1 MAARSHQ
8 RQQAASC
15 QSEPADT
22 GGPAGPR
29 REQLR
34 DQPRTGLIEL
44 RGNRRWRGGRRRSF
58 RSGTGPVATLASG
71 PIAARETRVATR
83 LRAVEDAYRDAI
95 ERDGIYAPSDP
106 TRTFRYLGHVTDRQI
121 DLEAEP

>member
-1 MAARSHQ
+1 
-8 RQQAASC
+8 
-15 QSEPADT
+15 
-22 GGPAGPR
+22 
-29 REQLR
+29 
-34 DQPRTGLIEL
+34 
-44 RGNRRWRGGRRRSF
+44 
-58 RSGTGPVATLASG
+58 VATLASG